1 MKLPQNNKPTLKDLF
16 DSKKLDQPSDKFW
29 DDFQDQV
36 RSKTLSSVV
45 TESSKFSINQ
55 FVIYSS
61 CLLVLCSV
69 SFFGF
74 YKFNVGNVDTLA
86 EQNAPFT
93 SLEPNSESNEKA
105 LIYEDL
111 ELFSSL
117 NAESNNVFDN
127 DTNLFVEQSF
137 HISSLETTFQHRILV
152 PTVVNKE
159 DSAIQFTF

>member
-1 MKLPQNNKPTLKDLF
+1 
-16 DSKKLDQPSDKFW
+16 
-29 DDFQDQV
+29 V
-36 RSKTLSSVV
+36 
-45 TESSKFSINQ
+45 
-55 FVIYSS
+55 
-61 CLLVLCSV
+61 
-69 SFFGF
+69 
-74 YKFNVGNVDTLA
+74 NVDTLA
-86 EQNAPFT
+86 VQNAPFT